1 MSEDRFKILVV
12 DDIESNLFVMQQVLK
27 PIENTEIITAKNGYE
42 ALDVVENEELAL
54 VFLDVQMPEM
64 TGFEVAKRI
73 QDLNNFNKDVP
84 VILVTAIN
92 KEEEFINNGYQ
103 SGAIDYISKPVNND
117 ILIKKAKAFVK
128 LFENKK
134 KLEQANKELQ
144 ILSNKNESLLN
155 HAGEGILVISS
166 TGKIMLSNPAAQKL
180 LIIEES
186 EIIGKLICEI
196 INTDETKQHGW
207 EDSVLNK
214 CSKNN
219 NTYHIDNTEFKK
231 VNGERFPV
239 DYTFSPIKD
248 DPDTAGMIIFRDI
261 SIRKHAEE
269 QLIKLARY
277 DSLTGLANRSVF
289 KDSLVRS
296 MARAA
301 RQKQMVGVM
310 FLDLDHFK
318 EVNDKHGHTVGDQLL
333 ISVANRL
340 QKCIRTNDMAARL
353 GGDEFAIILDLISSP
368 DNAAHIAQKIIDT
381 VAGVHELDGLDIY
394 ISPSIGITIYPGEAE
409 TPEDIIKSAD
419 SAMYRAKE
427 VGRNNYQF
435 YDRKMYEKARERAH
449 LENELK
455 IATMRNDFVL
465 YYQPQVNAKTG
476 KICGLEALLRWPHY
490 DFGMVSPAVFI
501 PAAESTGL
509 ITTIGEWVLRSVCE
523 QTHEW
528 VEKGITGLDLTVAL
542 NVSTRQL
549 RDGTFAKMVE
559 EVIKTSRLAPD
570 QIEIEITESTIMDD
584 PETAIAELK
593 KVHDLG
599 VKIAMDD
606 FGTGFSSLSYLN
618 MLPIDT
624 IKIDQS
630 FTKDIGVD
638 PKDEAIVK
646 AIIGLAHTLGLK
658 VIAEGVE
665 EEYHVNF
672 LRENKCDI
680 LQGYYYSRPVA
691 VDVIT
696 ELLLEKDG
704 IPDGENINSQT
715 NE

>member
-1 MSEDRFKILVV
+1 MADNKFKVLVV
-12 DDIESNLFVMQQVLK
+12 DDIEANLYAMKQVLK
-27 PIENTEIITAKNGYE
+27 PIDKIEVLTVSNGVDALEIAE
-42 ALDVVENEELAL
+42 QQELAL
-54 VFLDVQMPEM
+54 MFLDVQMPDM
-64 TGFEVAKRI
+64 NGFEVASKI
-73 QDLNNFNKDVP
+73 QELQGINRDVP
-84 VILVTAIN
+84 IIMVTAIN
-92 KEEEFINNGYQ
+92 KEDEFISNGYK
-103 SGAIDYISKPVNND
+103 SGAIDYIFKPVNND
-117 ILIKKAKAFVK
+117 ILIKKTKAFVK

-134 KLEQANKELQ
+134 ELERANKELH
-144 ILSNKNESLLN
+144 ILSNKNESFLA
-155 HAGEGILVISS
+155 HAGEGILVISNVGIV
-166 TGKIMLSNPAAQKL
+166 TLSNPTSEKL
-180 LIIEES
+180 LEAEDS
-186 EIIGKLICEI
+186 EIVGMPVCKI
-196 INTDETKQHGW
+196 INTDDAKQYKW
-207 EDSVLNK
+207 EESVLYK
-214 CSKNN
+214 CSQNN
-219 NTYHIDNTEFKK
+219 NTYHIDNTEFRKL
-231 VNGERFPV
+231 NGRKFPV
-239 DYTFSPIKD
+239 DYTFSPIKE
-248 DPDTAGMIIFRDI
+248 DPETAGMIIFRDI

-301 RQKQMVGVM
+301 RQKQLVGVM

-318 EVNDKHGHTVGDQLL
+318 DVNDKHGHTIGDQLL
-333 ISVANRL
+333 VSVANRL

-353 GGDEFAIILDLISSP
+353 GGDEFAVILDLISSP

-381 VAGVHELDGLDIY
+381 VGGLHELDGLSIY
-394 ISPSIGITIYPGEAE
+394 ISPSIGITIYPGESE

-455 IATMRNDFVL
+455 IATMRNDFEL
-465 YYQPQVNAKTG
+465 YYQPQVSAETG

-509 ITTIGEWVLRSVCE
+509 ITTIGEWVLRTVCE
-523 QTHEW
+523 QTYEW
-528 VEKGITGLDLTVAL
+528 FNRGITDIDLTVAL

-549 RDGTFAKMVE
+549 RDGSFAKMVQ
-559 EVIKTSRLAPD
+559 EVINTSNLQPN

-584 PETAIAELK
+584 PKTAIAELQ
-593 KVHDLG
+593 KVHNLG
-599 VKIAMDD
+599 VRIAMDD

-638 PKDEAIVK
+638 PKDEVIVK
-646 AIIGLAHTLGLK
+646 AIIKLAHTLGLK

-672 LRENKCDI
+672 LRENECDI

-691 VDVIT
+691 VDIIT
-696 ELLLEKDG
+696 ELLLENDTKEPHHDL
-704 IPDGENINSQT
+704 T
-715 NE
+715 N

>member
-1 MSEDRFKILVV
+1 MSEDKVKVLVV
-12 DDIESNLFVMQQVLK
+12 DDIEANLFAMQQVLK
-27 PIENTEIITAKNGYE
+27 PIDGIEIITASNGRD
-42 ALDVVENEELAL
+42 ALDILNEQEIAL

-64 TGFEVAKRI
+64 NGYEVASKI
-73 QDLNNFNKDVP
+73 QELENYNCDVP
-84 VILVTAIN
+84 IILVTAIN
-92 KEEEFINNGYQ
+92 TEEEFISNGYQ

-117 ILIKKAKAFVK
+117 ILIKKTKAFVK

-134 KLEQANKELQ
+134 KLEQANKQLQ
-144 ILSNKNESLLN
+144 ILSNKNESILTF
-155 HAGEGILVISS
+155 AGEGILVISKD
-166 TGKIMLSNPAAQKL
+166 GAIMLSNPASQKL
-180 LIIEES
+180 LEVEES
-186 EIIGKLICEI
+186 EIIGMSICDI
-196 INTDETKQHGW
+196 ITTDETKKYGW
-207 EDSVLNK
+207 NDSVLYK
-214 CSKNN
+214 CANNN
-219 NTYHIDNTEFKK
+219 NTYHIDNTEFRKI
-231 VNGERFPV
+231 NGQRFPV

-318 EVNDKHGHTVGDQLL
+318 EVNDKHGHTIGDQLL

-353 GGDEFAIILDLISSP
+353 GGDEFAIILDLISSS

-381 VAGVHELDGLDIY
+381 VGGQHELDGISVY
-394 ISPSIGITIYPGEAE
+394 ISPSIGITIYPGESE
-409 TPEDIIKSAD
+409 TPEDILKSAD

-455 IATMRNDFVL
+455 IATMRNDFEL
-465 YYQPQVNAKTG
+465 YYQPQISSKTG
-476 KICGLEALLRWPHY
+476 QICGLEALLRWPHY

-509 ITTIGEWVLRSVCE
+509 ITTIGEWVLRTVCQ

-559 EVIKTSRLAPD
+559 EVIKTSHLEPN
-570 QIEIEITESTIMDD
+570 QVEIEITESTIMDD
-584 PETAIAELK
+584 PETAIAELQ

-630 FTKDIGVD
+630 FTKDIGED

-672 LRENKCDI
+672 LRENGCDI
-680 LQGYYYSRPVA
+680 LQGYFYSRPVA
-691 VDVIT
+691 VDIIT
-696 ELLLEKDG
+696 ELLT
-704 IPDGENINSQT
+704 ENDSDHNNTVPKS
-715 NE
+715 

>member
-1 MSEDRFKILVV
+1 MEEGDMVGMSVC
-12 DDIESNLFVMQQVLK
+12 
-27 PIENTEIITAKNGYE
+27 
-42 ALDVVENEELAL
+42 DV
-54 VFLDVQMPEM
+54 
-64 TGFEVAKRI
+64 
-73 QDLNNFNKDVP
+73 
-84 VILVTAIN
+84 
-92 KEEEFINNGYQ
+92 
-103 SGAIDYISKPVNND
+103 
-117 ILIKKAKAFVK
+117 
-128 LFENKK
+128 
-134 KLEQANKELQ
+134 
-144 ILSNKNESLLN
+144 
-155 HAGEGILVISS
+155 
-166 TGKIMLSNPAAQKL
+166 
-180 LIIEES
+180 
-186 EIIGKLICEI
+186 
-196 INTDETKQHGW
+196 INTDDNNKYKW
-207 EDSVLNK
+207 EDSVLYK
-214 CSKNN
+214 CAQNN

-231 VNGERFPV
+231 YGGNKFPV

-248 DPDTAGMIIFRDI
+248 DPDAAGMIIFRDI

-318 EVNDKHGHTVGDQLL
+318 DVNDKHGHTIGDQLL

-340 QKCIRTNDMAARL
+340 QKCIRTNDLAARL
-353 GGDEFAIILDLISSP
+353 GGDEFAVILDLIASP
-368 DNAAHIAQKIIDT
+368 DNAAHIAQKIIDS
-381 VAGVHELDGLDIY
+381 VGGLHELDGLNIY
-394 ISPSIGITIYPGEAE
+394 ISPSIGITIYPGECE
-409 TPEDIIKSAD
+409 TPEDILKSAD

-455 IATMRNDFVL
+455 IATMRNDFEL
-465 YYQPQVNAKTG
+465 YYQPQVSAETG
-476 KICGLEALLRWPHY
+476 QICGLEALLRWPHY

-509 ITTIGEWVLRSVCE
+509 ITTIGEWVLRSVCK
-523 QTHEW
+523 QTQDW
-528 VEKGITGLDLTVAL
+528 VDKGITGLDLTVAL

-549 RDGTFAKMVE
+549 RDGSFAKMVE
-559 EVIKTSRLAPD
+559 EVIKTSKLAPD

-584 PETAIAELK
+584 PETAIEELK

-672 LRENKCDI
+672 LKKNGCDI

-691 VDVIT
+691 VDIIT
-696 ELLLEKDG
+696 ELLIGKDAESD
-704 IPDGENINSQT
+704 DGKYEHDAD
-715 NE
+715 NESTFNDSDSSL

>member
-1 MSEDRFKILVV
+1 MSEKKNKVLVV
-12 DDIESNLFVMQQVLK
+12 DDIEANLFAMQQVLK
-27 PIENTEIITAKNGYE
+27 PIENIEVITVNSGNE
-42 ALDVVENEELAL
+42 ALKIINEEELAL

-64 TGFEVAKRI
+64 NGFEVAEKI
-73 QDLNNFNKDVP
+73 QSLTNFNKDLP
-84 VILVTAIN
+84 IIFVTAIN
-92 KEEEFINNGYQ
+92 KEDKYVFNGYN
-103 SGAIDYISKPVNND
+103 SGAVDYISKPVNND
-117 ILIKKAKAFVK
+117 ILLCKARAFIK
-128 LFENKK
+128 LYENKK
-134 KLEQANKELQ
+134 DLQYINKQLQ
-144 ILSNKNESLLN
+144 ILSNKNESILT
-155 HAGEGILVISS
+155 HAGEGILVISAQ
-166 TGKIMLSNPAAQKL
+166 GKVILANPASLKL
-180 LIIEES
+180 LNIEENQIVGKS
-186 EIIGKLICEI
+186 INDIIGSGQNKPQL
-196 INTDETKQHGW
+196 W
-207 EDSVLNK
+207 EDSVIFK
-214 CSKNN
+214 CSNN
-219 NTYHIDNTEFKK
+219 NSVYHIDNTIFKK
-231 VNGERFPV
+231 FPDSQFPA
-239 DYTFSPIKD
+239 DYTFSPIHD

-261 SIRKHAEE
+261 SIRKQAEE

-289 KDSLVRS
+289 RDSLVRS

-301 RQKQMVGVM
+301 RQKKFVGVL

-318 EVNDKHGHTVGDQLL
+318 EVNDKHGHTIGDQLL
-333 ISVANRL
+333 ISVATRL

-353 GGDEFAIILDLISSP
+353 GGDEFAIILDLISSS
-368 DNAAHIAQKIIDT
+368 DNAANIAQKIIDT
-381 VAGVHELDGLDIY
+381 VGGKHELDGLSIY
-394 ISPSIGITIYPGEAE
+394 ISPSIGVTIYPGESE

-455 IATMRNDFVL
+455 AATLRNDFVL
-465 YYQPQVNAKTG
+465 YYQPQVSAETG
-476 KICGLEALLRWPHY
+476 QIFGLEALLRWPHY

-509 ITTIGEWVLRSVCE
+509 ITSIGEWVLKTVCK
-523 QTHEW
+523 QTEEW
-528 VEKGITGLDLTVAL
+528 YKLGITDIDLTVAL

-549 RDGTFAKMVE
+549 RDGSFSQMVK
-559 EVIKTSRLAPD
+559 EVIDASNLDPK

-584 PETAIAELK
+584 PETAIAELEK
-593 KVHDLG
+593 IHSLG
-599 VKIAMDD
+599 VRIAMDD

-630 FTKDIGVD
+630 FVKDIGID

-665 EEYHVNF
+665 EEYQVEF
-672 LRENKCDI
+672 LRANNCDI

-696 ELLLEKDG
+696 ELL
-704 IPDGENINSQT
+704 IENTKQKP
-715 NE
+715 

>member
-1 MSEDRFKILVV
+1 MSERVNKVLVV
-12 DDIESNLFVMQQVLK
+12 DDIEANLFAMQQVLK
-27 PIENTEIITAKNGYE
+27 PLKNIEIITVNSGNE
-42 ALDVVENEELAL
+42 ALKIIDEQELAL

-64 TGFEVAKRI
+64 NGFEVAEKI
-73 QDLNNFNKDVP
+73 QSLTNFNKDLP
-84 VILVTAIN
+84 IIFVTAIN
-92 KEEEFINNGYQ
+92 KEDKYVFNGYN
-103 SGAIDYISKPVNND
+103 SGAVDYISKPVNND
-117 ILIKKAKAFVK
+117 ILLCKARAFIK
-128 LFENKK
+128 LYENKK
-134 KLEQANKELQ
+134 DLQYINKQLQ
-144 ILSNKNESLLN
+144 ILSNKNESILT
-155 HAGEGILVISS
+155 HAGEGILVISAR
-166 TGKIMLSNPAAQKL
+166 GKVILANPASLKL
-180 LIIEES
+180 LNIEES
-186 EIIGKLICEI
+186 QIIGKSINDI
-196 INTDETKQHGW
+196 ISNGQNKPQNW
-207 EDSVLNK
+207 EDSVIYK
-214 CSKNN
+214 CSANN
-219 NTYHIDNTEFKK
+219 NVYHIDNTIFKK
-231 VNGERFPV
+231 FPDSQFPA
-239 DYTFSPIKD
+239 DYTFSPIHD

-261 SIRKHAEE
+261 SIRKQAEE

-289 KDSLVRS
+289 RDSLVRS

-301 RQKQMVGVM
+301 RQKKFVGVL
-310 FLDLDHFK
+310 FIDLDHFK
-318 EVNDKHGHTVGDQLL
+318 EVNDKHGHTIGDQLL
-333 ISVANRL
+333 ISVATRL

-353 GGDEFAIILDLISSP
+353 GGDEFAVILDLISSS
-368 DNAAHIAQKIIDT
+368 DNAANIAQKIIDT
-381 VAGVHELDGLDIY
+381 VGGEHELDGLSIY
-394 ISPSIGITIYPGEAE
+394 ISPSIGVTIYPGESE

-455 IATMRNDFVL
+455 AATLRNDFVL
-465 YYQPQVNAKTG
+465 YYQPQVSAETG
-476 KICGLEALLRWPHY
+476 QIFGLEALLRWPHY

-509 ITTIGEWVLRSVCE
+509 ITSIGEWVLRTVCK
-523 QTHEW
+523 QTEEW
-528 VEKGITGLDLTVAL
+528 YKLGITNIDLTVAL

-549 RDGTFAKMVE
+549 RDGSFSQMVK
-559 EVIKTSRLAPD
+559 EVIDASNLDPK

-584 PETAIAELK
+584 PETAIAELEK
-593 KVHDLG
+593 IHSLG
-599 VKIAMDD
+599 VRIAMDD

-630 FTKDIGVD
+630 FVKDIGID

-665 EEYHVNF
+665 EEYQVDF
-672 LRENKCDI
+672 LRANNCDI

-691 VDVIT
+691 VDVVT
-696 ELLLEKDG
+696 ELL
-704 IPDGENINSQT
+704 IENTKQSPQ
-715 NE
+715 

>member
-1 MSEDRFKILVV
+1 MSEEKFKILAV
-12 DDIESNLFVMQQVLK
+12 DDIEANLFAMQQVLK
-27 PIENTEIITAKNGYE
+27 PLDNTEIITAVNGFE
-42 ALDVVENEELAL
+42 AIEIAEQQELAL
-54 VFLDVQMPEM
+54 IFLDVQMPEM
-64 TGFEVAKRI
+64 NGFEVAKRI
-73 QDLNNFNKDVP
+73 QELNNFNKDVP
-84 VILVTAIN
+84 IILVTAIS

-103 SGAIDYISKPVNND
+103 CGAIDYISKPVNND
-117 ILIKKAKAFVK
+117 ILIKKTKAFVK

-134 KLEQANKELQ
+134 KLEQANKELE
-144 ILSNKNESLLN
+144 ILSIKNESLLN
-155 HAGEGILVISS
+155 HAGEGILVISAS
-166 TGKIMLSNPAAQKL
+166 GIVSLANPAAQKL
-180 LIIEES
+180 LATEETTV
-186 EIIGKLICEI
+186 IGMDISSI
-196 INTDETKQHGW
+196 INTDENKKICWQET
-207 EDSVLNK
+207 VLYK
-214 CSKNN
+214 CSQNN

-231 VNGERFPV
+231 INGQRFPV
-239 DYTFSPIKD
+239 DYTFSPVKD
-248 DPDTAGMIIFRDI
+248 DPDAAGMIIFRDI

-318 EVNDKHGHTVGDQLL
+318 EVNDKHGHTIGDQLL
-333 ISVANRL
+333 VSVANRL
-340 QKCIRTNDMAARL
+340 QKCIRTNDLAARL
-353 GGDEFAIILDLISSP
+353 GGDEFAIILDLISTP

-381 VAGVHELDGLDIY
+381 VAGLHELDGLSIY

-409 TPEDIIKSAD
+409 TPEDVIKSAD

-455 IATMRNDFVL
+455 IATMRNDFEL
-465 YYQPQVNAKTG
+465 YYQPQVNAETG

-509 ITTIGEWVLRSVCE
+509 ITIIGEWVLRSVCK

-549 RDGTFAKMVE
+549 RDGTFAKMVQ
-559 EVIKTSRLAPD
+559 EVIKTSNLEPN

-646 AIIGLAHTLGLK
+646 AIIRLAHTLGLK

-672 LRENKCDI
+672 LRENNCDI

-691 VDVIT
+691 VDIIT
-696 ELLLEKDG
+696 ELLLEKD
-704 IPDGENINSQT
+704 DINEVDSIK
-715 NE
+715 

>member
-1 MSEDRFKILVV
+1 MSERKNKVLVV
-12 DDIESNLFVMQQVLK
+12 DDIEANLFAMQQVLK
-27 PIENTEIITAKNGYE
+27 PIENIEVITVNSGNE
-42 ALDVVENEELAL
+42 ALKIINEQELAL
-54 VFLDVQMPEM
+54 VFLDVQMPGM
-64 TGFEVAKRI
+64 NGFEVAEKI
-73 QDLNNFNKDVP
+73 QSLTNFNKDLP
-84 VILVTAIN
+84 IIFVTAIN
-92 KEEEFINNGYQ
+92 KEDKYVFNGYS
-103 SGAIDYISKPVNND
+103 SGAVDYISKPVNND
-117 ILIKKAKAFVK
+117 ILLCKARVFIK
-128 LFENKK
+128 LYENKK
-134 KLEQANKELQ
+134 DLQYINKQLQ
-144 ILSNKNESLLN
+144 ILSSKNESILT
-155 HAGEGILVISS
+155 HAGEGILVISAQ
-166 TGKIMLSNPAAQKL
+166 GKIILANPASLKLLNIEENQIVGKSINDILSNGQNKPQL
-180 LIIEES
+180 
-186 EIIGKLICEI
+186 
-196 INTDETKQHGW
+196 W
-207 EDSVLNK
+207 EDSVIFK
-214 CSKNN
+214 CSTNN
-219 NTYHIDNTEFKK
+219 SVYHIDNTIFKK
-231 VNGERFPV
+231 FPDNQFPA
-239 DYTFSPIKD
+239 DYTFSPIHD

-261 SIRKHAEE
+261 SIRKQAEE

-289 KDSLVRS
+289 RDSLVRS

-301 RQKQMVGVM
+301 RQKKFVGVL

-318 EVNDKHGHTVGDQLL
+318 EVNDKHGHTIGDQLL
-333 ISVANRL
+333 ISVATRL

-353 GGDEFAIILDLISSP
+353 GGDEFAIILDLISSS
-368 DNAAHIAQKIIDT
+368 DNAANIAQKIIDT
-381 VAGVHELDGLDIY
+381 VGGKHELDGLSIY
-394 ISPSIGITIYPGEAE
+394 ISPSIGVTIYPGESE

-455 IATMRNDFVL
+455 AATLRNDFVL
-465 YYQPQVNAKTG
+465 YYQPQVSAETG
-476 KICGLEALLRWPHY
+476 QIFGLEALLRWPHY

-509 ITTIGEWVLRSVCE
+509 ITSIGEWVLRTVCK
-523 QTHEW
+523 QTEEW
-528 VEKGITGLDLTVAL
+528 YALGITNIDLSVAL

-549 RDGTFAKMVE
+549 RDGSFSQMVK
-559 EVIKTSRLAPD
+559 EVIDASNLDPK

-584 PETAIAELK
+584 PETAIAELEK
-593 KVHDLG
+593 IHSLG
-599 VKIAMDD
+599 VRIAMDD

-630 FTKDIGVD
+630 FVKDIGID

-665 EEYHVNF
+665 EEYQVEF
-672 LRENKCDI
+672 LRANNCDI

-691 VDVIT
+691 VDVVT
-696 ELLLEKDG
+696 ELL
-704 IPDGENINSQT
+704 IENTKQQP
-715 NE
+715 

>member
-1 MSEDRFKILVV
+1 MSERKNKVLVV
-12 DDIESNLFVMQQVLK
+12 DDIEANLFAMQQVLK
-27 PIENTEIITAKNGYE
+27 PLNNIEVITVSSGNE
-42 ALDVVENEELAL
+42 AIKVINEQELAL
-54 VFLDVQMPEM
+54 VFLDVQMPVM
-64 TGFEVAKRI
+64 DGFEVAEKI
-73 QDLNNFNKDVP
+73 KTLTNFNKDLP
-84 VILVTAIN
+84 IIFVTAIN
-92 KEEEFINNGYQ
+92 TEDKYVFNGYD
-103 SGAIDYISKPVNND
+103 SGAVDYISKPVNND
-117 ILIKKAKAFVK
+117 ILLCKARAFIK
-128 LFENKK
+128 LYENKK
-134 KLEQANKELQ
+134 DLQHINKQLQ
-144 ILSNKNESLLN
+144 ILSSKNESILT

-166 TGKIMLSNPAAQKL
+166 QGKIILANPASLKLLNVEEDHIVGKSINEILSNSHNKPQTW
-180 LIIEES
+180 EE
-186 EIIGKLICEI
+186 
-196 INTDETKQHGW
+196 T
-207 EDSVLNK
+207 VLYK
-214 CSKNN
+214 CSINN
-219 NTYHIDNTEFKK
+219 SVYHIDNTLFKK
-231 VNGERFPV
+231 FPSSEFPA
-239 DYTFSPIKD
+239 DYTFSPIHD

-261 SIRKHAEE
+261 SIRKQAEE

-289 KDSLVRS
+289 RDSLVRS

-301 RQKQMVGVM
+301 RQKKLVGVM

-318 EVNDKHGHTVGDQLL
+318 EVNDKHGHTIGDQLL
-333 ISVANRL
+333 ISVATRL

-353 GGDEFAIILDLISSP
+353 GGDEFAVILDLISSS
-368 DNAAHIAQKIIDT
+368 DNAANIAQKIIDT
-381 VAGVHELDGLDIY
+381 VGGEHELDGLSVY
-394 ISPSIGITIYPGEAE
+394 ISPSIGITIYPGESE

-455 IATMRNDFVL
+455 AATLRNDFVL
-465 YYQPQVNAKTG
+465 YYQPQVSAETG
-476 KICGLEALLRWPHY
+476 QIFGLEALLRWPHY

-501 PAAESTGL
+501 PAAENTGL
-509 ITTIGEWVLRSVCE
+509 ITSIGEWVLKTVCR
-523 QTHEW
+523 QTEEW
-528 VEKGITGLDLTVAL
+528 YKLGITNIDLTVAL

-549 RDGTFAKMVE
+549 RDGSFAQMVK
-559 EVIKTSRLAPD
+559 EVMDASNLDPK

-584 PETAIAELK
+584 PEMAIAELQK
-593 KVHDLG
+593 IHNLG
-599 VKIAMDD
+599 VRIAMDD

-630 FTKDIGVD
+630 FVKDIGID

-665 EEYHVNF
+665 EEYQVDF
-672 LRENKCDI
+672 LQENNCDI

-691 VDVIT
+691 VDVVT
-696 ELLLEKDG
+696 ELLIENNKQQLEKS
-704 IPDGENINSQT
+704 E
-715 NE
+715 E

>member
-1 MSEDRFKILVV
+1 MSERVNKVLVV
-12 DDIESNLFVMQQVLK
+12 DDIEANLFAMQQVLK
-27 PIENTEIITAKNGYE
+27 PLKNIEIITVNSGSE
-42 ALDVVENEELAL
+42 ALKIIDEQELAL

-64 TGFEVAKRI
+64 DGFEVAEKI
-73 QDLNNFNKDVP
+73 QSLTNFNKDLP
-84 VILVTAIN
+84 IIFVTAIN
-92 KEEEFINNGYQ
+92 KEDKYVFNGYN
-103 SGAIDYISKPVNND
+103 SGAVDYISKPVNND
-117 ILIKKAKAFVK
+117 ILLCKARAFIK
-128 LFENKK
+128 LYENKK
-134 KLEQANKELQ
+134 DLQYINKQLQ
-144 ILSNKNESLLN
+144 ILSNKNESILT
-155 HAGEGILVISS
+155 HAGEGILVISAR
-166 TGKIMLSNPAAQKL
+166 GKVILANPASLKL
-180 LIIEES
+180 LNIEES
-186 EIIGKLICEI
+186 QIIGKSINDI
-196 INTDETKQHGW
+196 ISNGQNKPQSW
-207 EDSVLNK
+207 EDSVIYK
-214 CSKNN
+214 CSANN
-219 NTYHIDNTEFKK
+219 NVYHIDNTIFKK
-231 VNGERFPV
+231 FPDNQFPA
-239 DYTFSPIKD
+239 DYTFSPIHD

-261 SIRKHAEE
+261 SIRKQAEE

-289 KDSLVRS
+289 RDSLVRS

-301 RQKQMVGVM
+301 RQKKFVGVL
-310 FLDLDHFK
+310 FIDLDHFK
-318 EVNDKHGHTVGDQLL
+318 EVNDKHGHTIGDQLL
-333 ISVANRL
+333 ISVATRL

-353 GGDEFAIILDLISSP
+353 GGDEFAVILDLISSS
-368 DNAAHIAQKIIDT
+368 DNAANIAQKIIDT
-381 VAGVHELDGLDIY
+381 VGGEHELDGLSIY
-394 ISPSIGITIYPGEAE
+394 ISPSIGVTIYPGESE

-455 IATMRNDFVL
+455 AATLRNDFVL
-465 YYQPQVNAKTG
+465 YYQPQVSAETG
-476 KICGLEALLRWPHY
+476 QIFGLEALLRWPHY

-509 ITTIGEWVLRSVCE
+509 ITSIGEWVLRTVCK
-523 QTHEW
+523 QTEEW
-528 VEKGITGLDLTVAL
+528 YKLGITNIDLTVAL

-549 RDGTFAKMVE
+549 RDGSFSQMVK
-559 EVIKTSRLAPD
+559 EVIDASNLDPK

-584 PETAIAELK
+584 PETAIAELEK
-593 KVHDLG
+593 IHGLG
-599 VKIAMDD
+599 VRIAMDD

-630 FTKDIGVD
+630 FVKDIGID

-665 EEYHVNF
+665 EEYQVDF
-672 LRENKCDI
+672 LRANNCDI

-691 VDVIT
+691 VDVVT
-696 ELLLEKDG
+696 ELL
-704 IPDGENINSQT
+704 IENTKQSPQ
-715 NE
+715 